1 MEVEEQWFKA
11 ILIPSLR
18 ILEKLSNWDTPD
30 DVNLIIWAL
39 DFIFF
44 FLSFCLSSPTIDVDF
59 IDCKKKSRAAVAIER
74 RWREI
79 TLLGNKIFHDAIGA
93 TTQKKP
99 LYWHFILFE
108 LIVIYILHLPLVL
121 CIDSFE
127 MNFITGIFNEVLCE
141 GMKFV
146 CRFLIQGLKF
156 ESFFRMNWFWI
167 L

>member
-44 FLSFCLSSPTIDVDF
+44 SLFLPFLTHHRCWFYRLQ
-59 IDCKKKSRAAVAIER
+59 KKSRAAVAIER

>member
-44 FLSFCLSSPTIDVDF
+44 FLSLPFLTHHRCWFYRLQ
-59 IDCKKKSRAAVAIER
+59 KKSRAAVAIER

>member
-1 MEVEEQWFKA
+1 MIQSHFNSLAENSWKA
-11 ILIPSLR
+11 IELRHARRRQFNYLSLGFY
-18 ILEKLSNWDTPD
+18 L
-30 DVNLIIWAL
+30 
-39 DFIFF
+39 F

-108 LIVIYILHLPLVL
+108 LIVIYILHLPLVRSIHSRWISL
-121 CIDSFE
+121 LGYL
-127 MNFITGIFNEVLCE
+127 M
-141 GMKFV
+141 
-146 CRFLIQGLKF
+146 RFYAKEWNSCADF
-156 ESFFRMNWFWI
+156 
-167 L
+167 